1 MTLLTRLERSIGFIS
16 VGHLPIYIVS
26 AQALLYLWCLVNPS
40 QAHLLM
46 LDPAAVVKGGEYWRL
61 VTFLFVTPVQNALFA
76 FFFMYLLYIY
86 GTALENEWG
95 SFSFTLFYLVGAL
108 STMIS
113 SFFFGGTSGAFY
125 LNTTIFLAFAALHP
139 NFELMLFFILPV
151 KIKWLAVLT
160 WIIFG
165 YQVAVGHLNERA
177 AILTSLVNY
186 ILFFGSMHVGHV
198 KDMIRTYRHRRKFK
212 DWQ

>member
-26 AQALLYLWCLVNPS
+26 AQALLYVWCLVNPS

-46 LDPAAVVKGGEYWRL
+46 LDPAAVANGEYWRL
-61 VTFLFVTPVQNALFA
+61 ITFLFVTPLQNALFA

-95 SFSFTLFYLVGAL
+95 SFSFTLFYLLGAL
-108 STMIS
+108 GTMIS
-113 SFFFGGTSGAFY
+113 GFFFGGSNGAFY

-139 NFELMLFFILPV
+139 NFELMLFFVIPV
-151 KIKWLAVLT
+151 KVKWLAGFA
-160 WIIFG
+160 WIIFA
-165 YQVAVGHLNERA
+165 YQFAVGYINERA

-186 ILFFGSMHVGHV
+186 ILFFGATHFEQVRDRVRS
-198 KDMIRTYRHRRKFK
+198 YRHRQKFK
-212 DWQ
+212 EWQ